1 MTWETYYD
9 KFYDWAESTAVSHLS
24 RLTDFGPSAEVCEIA
39 QMFSEE
45 AAANRLIRKALA
57 SGVRF
62 TAEEIGELDGVVAES
77 LMPQLVQ
84 TTSTLLTAE
93 VLDEL
98 SDWLNGDQLRTIAR
112 QNGITVDA
120 YGQVVLPPTEE
131 EKQQERDWGE
141 LGRTLDALAQERA
154 RKQKEELLLARVIL
168 AVRSIHRRER
178 REKRRK
184 EQEGK

>member
-39 QMFSEE
+39 QMFSE

-84 TTSTLLTAE
+84 TTSTPLTAE
-93 VLDEL
+93 VLSEL

-120 YGQVVLPPTEE
+120 YTAGSAGKSAAKSRRGNDCRRRKFSFLTDGGKYGTVYWLYRIQCA
-131 EKQQERDWGE
+131 R
-141 LGRTLDALAQERA
+141 
-154 RKQKEELLLARVIL
+154 RKQNMLV
-168 AVRSIHRRER
+168 
-178 REKRRK
+178 
-184 EQEGK
+184 